1 MALFFYEQRLITVI
15 KYYIAKSNPATGRR
29 LAAKIMDI
37 QSGKKKNRL
46 TLYIGIA
53 LVLGIALGFIFNKTY
68 VGEENSR
75 IANADTQA
83 KHLLEKMKAFEMPK
97 DSVAFAALSEQQ
109 KKITEQKKA
118 VEQNLLNTEDETAA
132 LANIK
137 LLGDSLKSINT
148 LLTAQTDTASTAYKS
163 LQKQKDLV
171 AVQKSDTIKARDKKL
186 EWFTILADIFLRLIK
201 MIVAPLVFTTLVV
214 GVAKLGDI
222 KAVGRIGG
230 KTMLWFLSASLV
242 SLLLGMLLVNI
253 FEPGTRMN
261 LPLPDST
268 VNTGIDKAA
277 MTVKDFFYHVF
288 PASVVD
294 AMAKN
299 EILQIVVFSLFFG
312 VAAAALGDIAKPV
325 VKALDAVAHI
335 ILRITSYVMSGFA
348 PLAVFGAMTAII
360 AKQGIGILKTYSI
373 FIGEFYFGLLLLWIL
388 LALAGFLFIKKRVFN
403 LLRRMEEPIMLA
415 FSTAS
420 SEAAFPKTMLELE
433 RFGCK
438 DKIVSFV
445 LPLGYSFNLDGSMMY
460 MTFASLFIA
469 QSYGMHIPFATQ
481 ITMLLVLMLTS
492 KGIAGVPRASL
503 VVIAGTLA
511 TFNIPEAGI
520 ALLLGIDPLLDM
532 GRSATNVVGN
542 SIATAV
548 VSKWEGELSHGH
560 HHEHHGHKHHGH

>member
-1 MALFFYEQRLITVI
+1 MQNKPTKR
-15 KYYIAKSNPATGRR
+15 NH
-29 LAAKIMDI
+29 
-37 QSGKKKNRL
+37 L

-53 LVLGIALGFIFNKTY
+53 LVAGIIAGFIINKNY
-68 VGEENSR
+68 VGVENAK
-75 IANADTQA
+75 IANAELQA
-83 KHLLEKMKAFEMPK
+83 KHLHEKMKQYEQVK
-97 DSVAFAALSEQQ
+97 DSTAFKTLLTLQKEIILQKKNAETGLLVSADEDKSFAAI
-109 KKITEQKKA
+109 KIYS
-118 VEQNLLNTEDETAA
+118 
-132 LANIK
+132 
-137 LLGDSLKSINT
+137 DSLKVINGKMAA
-148 LLTAQTDTASTAYKS
+148 LTDTGNVVYKE
-163 LQKQKDLV
+163 LQKQQQLV
-171 AVQKSDTIKARDKKL
+171 SIQKNENLKQRDSKL
-186 EWFTILADIFLRLIK
+186 DWFTILADIFLRLIK

-230 KTMLWFLSASLV
+230 KTLLWFISASLM
-242 SLLLGMLLVNI
+242 SLLLGMILVNL
-253 FEPGTRMN
+253 FKPGIAMN
-261 LPLPDST
+261 LTLPDLNA
-268 VNTGIDKAA
+268 NTGIDKAA
-277 MTVKDFFYHVF
+277 LTIKDFFYHVF
-288 PASVVD
+288 PASVID

-299 EILQIVVFSLFFG
+299 EILQIVVFALFFG
-312 VAAAALGDIAKPV
+312 VAAAAVGDIAKPV
-325 VKALDAVAHI
+325 VHALDAIAHI
-335 ILRITSYVMSGFA
+335 ILRVTGYVMNFA

-373 FIGEFYFGLLLLWIL
+373 FIGEFYFGLLALWLVLIF
-388 LALAGFLFIKKRVFN
+388 AGFLFVGKRVFN
-403 LLRRMEEPIMLA
+403 LIKRMKEPILLA
-415 FSTAS
+415 FSTSS

-469 QSYGMHIPFATQ
+469 QSYGMDIPLATQ
-481 ITMLLVLMLTS
+481 LTMLLVLMLTS

-542 SIATAV
+542 SVATAV
-548 VSKWEGELSHGH
+548 VSKWEGELGH
-560 HHEHHGHKHHGH
+560 AEKD